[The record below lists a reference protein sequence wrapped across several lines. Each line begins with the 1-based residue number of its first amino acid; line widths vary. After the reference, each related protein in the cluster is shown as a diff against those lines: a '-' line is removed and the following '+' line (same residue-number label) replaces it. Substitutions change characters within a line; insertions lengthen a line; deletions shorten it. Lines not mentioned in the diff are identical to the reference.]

1 MMKVLKDILYK
12 TSITDVIGSTSVEIS
27 TLQFDSRFV
36 EKNSLFV
43 AVSGTQVDGH
53 QFIQSAIEKGA
64 RAIICEVL
72 PVKIDDGVTY
82 VVVQNSGLDLGIVAA
97 NFYENPSQELKLV
110 GVTGT
115 NGKTTTT
122 TLLYEL
128 FSDLGYKT
136 GLLSTVVNKIGNE
149 SIPSTHT
156 TPDAIQLNKLLR
168 EMVNN
173 GCTHCFME
181 VSSHAINQGRVSGI
195 HFTGAVFTNLTHD
208 HLDYHK
214 TFDEYIKA
222 KKGLFDLLPSD
233 AFALI
238 NKDDKNG
245 MVMMQNTKARKQTYA
260 LRSLADFNCK
270 VVENDFSG
278 MLLNIS
284 GDEVW
289 TKLIGGFNAYNILAV
304 YSVASLLGI
313 EKLNILTSISKLE
326 SVEGRF
332 QYIKSSNN
340 VAGIVDYAHTPDALK
355 NVLSTINQIRTGN
368 EQVITVVG
376 CGGDRDKS
384 KRPIMAS
391 IACENSNKVILT
403 SDNPRSEN
411 PEVIISEMKTGVDG
425 VNYKKVL
432 SITNREEAIKAACSL
447 ANKGDIILIAG
458 KGHEKYQEINGTK
471 YPFDDLEILSKTF
484 EMLNEKN

>member
-53 QFIQSAIEKGA
+53 QFIQGAIEKGA
-64 RAIICEVL
+64 KAIVCEVL

-97 NFYENPSQELKLV
+97 NFYGNPSQELKLV

-128 FSDLGYKT
+128 FTDLGYKT

-181 VSSHAINQGRVSGI
+181 VSSHAIHQGRVSGVY
-195 HFTGAVFTNLTHD
+195 FTGAVFTNLTHD

-233 AFALI
+233 AFALT

-245 MVMMQNTKARKQTYA
+245 MIMMQNTKARKQTYA

-304 YSVASLLGI
+304 YSAASLLGI

-355 NVLSTINQIRTGN
+355 NVLATINQIRTGN

-432 SITNREEAIKAACSL
+432 SITNREEAIKTACSL